1 MNLRII
7 LHRGVS
13 SWENFVATFAT
24 PISRASRDSRWSR
37 NGSSHS
43 SRFPS
48 YHLFP
53 STVEPPFFHPIRNF
67 FIPSLLFSSLSLFFY
82 TWFFYRFPV
91 CTESQFKCRNE
102 QCVDGSARCNGVND
116 CLDYSD
122 ELNCREYQHNF
133 IPFYTGMDNYSL
145 NPFR

>member
-1 MNLRII
+1 MWIYEPFYTEEFQVGKTLSPLSPLQFLAHHVIQDGVEMDRVIVLVSPLII
-7 LHRGVS
+7 
-13 SWENFVATFAT
+13 
-24 PISRASRDSRWSR
+24 
-37 NGSSHS
+37 
-43 SRFPS
+43 
-48 YHLFP
+48 Y
-53 STVEPPFFHPIRNF
+53 FHPPSNHRFSIRSEIF
-67 FIPSLLFSSLSLFFY
+67 LSPLFSSLSLFFY

-145 NPFR
+145 NLFR